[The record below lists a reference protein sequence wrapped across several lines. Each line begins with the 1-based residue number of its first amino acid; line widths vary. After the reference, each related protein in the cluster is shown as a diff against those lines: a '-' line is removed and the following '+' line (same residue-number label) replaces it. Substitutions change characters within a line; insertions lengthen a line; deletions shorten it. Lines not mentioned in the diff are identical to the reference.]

1 MQSMAFDI
9 RWAVLVK
16 NKPYLIFSWRKVMNT
31 LRRYVKNAKDVF
43 RIIAGV
49 IGSYAG
55 VISNIIGT
63 AMGILASVMVI
74 GGIVG
79 LCVYVKVLPMFTEA
93 REEVFDKLV
102 HLSEDDFVMKEDT
115 VVYDSKGKQVGSVN
129 AGSYKYVKINDVSPY
144 IYEGYIA
151 VEDKRFKTHGGVDL
165 VATMRAGVSLLK
177 HNMEITQGGSTITQ
191 QVIKNNL
198 LTQNKSYTRKIA
210 EILLAPT
217 IESKFTKA
225 QIMEFYCNSN
235 FYGNKC
241 YGVGAASKYY
251 FGKKCADLEPHEAA
265 MLIGLSN
272 SPASYNPVL
281 HPKAALK
288 KRNSVLRIMCK
299 EGVITPKEYKSAL
312 KKKLNIKQFSEKGGS
327 KESYVMS
334 YAIHCAA
341 ISLMEKEN
349 FKFQY
354 VFDSKEDYQKYN
366 KQYSK
371 VYSEKIES
379 IRSGGYKLYTSINMK
394 KQKKL
399 QKAVDNGLSFNKEK
413 DGDTGKYALQ
423 GAAVCINNETNY
435 VEAIVGGRGKNDQYN
450 RAYLAAR
457 QSGSAIKPL
466 IDYTPGF
473 ESGMYSP
480 STIVNDHKFVNG
492 PSNAGGGYHGNVR
505 IREAVARSLNTV
517 AWQVLD
523 NITVKYGLSFLDKL
537 HFHNISYIDNDN
549 MALSLGGFTEG
560 VRVVDMAKGF
570 STLANNGSYSDRTC
584 IKKIEHVSDGVVYKN
599 NNEKDQVYS
608 QDAAWMMTD
617 VLKGVFN
624 ESYGTGRKLKL
635 DNGQICAGKTGTT
648 NSSKDVWFC
657 GYTKYYTTVVWAG
670 YDTPRAMPGAS
681 GASIP
686 GVIWK
691 DYMDD
696 IHKKLKPEDFI
707 MPSTISLAKY
717 DGNGNIIEGTAI
729 SGSSKRTYGM
739 DYFSKTI
746 LSEKADEVQVLNDK
760 KYQKEVLKKLKNF
773 EKRYISNIADYYDLE
788 NDYKELTDMISSIVD
803 DDVRT
808 DYAVRARNKYDS
820 LKDETVS
827 WKKVVKAY
835 EKQQKEE
842 NERLAEKKKNDS
854 ERALKNQIYKNK
866 IELARTRIKRMHG
879 YLYQP
884 SNMQLLI
891 DSAKEAL
898 DACKGYS
905 EYYNLKAMFDMYK
918 KELEELPVKGESN
931 KKIRRQQ
938 IQVNRWQRKNLRKR
952 NRGGSDK
959 WKKIKM
965 I

>member
-349 FKFQY
+349 FKLPY
-354 VFDSKEDYQKYN
+354 VSDSTEDYQKYN

-480 STIVNDHKFVNG
+480 STIVNDHKFANG

-746 LSEKADEVQVLNDK
+746 LSEKADEVQVLKDK

-842 NERLAEKKKNDS
+842 NERLVEKKKNDS

-884 SNMQLLI
+884 SNMQILI

-931 KKIRRQQ
+931 KKNQTPTDTSEPVATEEPQ
-938 IQVNRWQRKNLRKR
+938 EEE
-952 NRGGSDK
+952 
-959 WKKIKM
+959 
-965 I
+965 

>member
-1 MQSMAFDI
+1 MAFDI

-327 KESYVMS
+327 KDSYVMS

-349 FKFQY
+349 FKFKY

-399 QKAVDNGLSFNKEK
+399 QKTVDNGLSFNKEK

-480 STIVNDHKFVNG
+480 STIVNDHKFANG
-492 PSNAGGGYHGNVR
+492 PSNAGGGYHGNVM

-746 LSEKADEVQVLNDK
+746 LSEKADEVQVLKDK

-884 SNMQLLI
+884 SNMQILI

-931 KKIRRQQ
+931 KKNQTPTDTSEPVATEEPQ
-938 IQVNRWQRKNLRKR
+938 EEE
-952 NRGGSDK
+952 
-959 WKKIKM
+959 
-965 I
+965 

>member
-1 MQSMAFDI
+1 
-9 RWAVLVK
+9 
-16 NKPYLIFSWRKVMNT
+16 
-31 LRRYVKNAKDVF
+31 
-43 RIIAGV
+43 
-49 IGSYAG
+49 
-55 VISNIIGT
+55 
-63 AMGILASVMVI
+63 
-74 GGIVG
+74 
-79 LCVYVKVLPMFTEA
+79 
-93 REEVFDKLV
+93 
-102 HLSEDDFVMKEDT
+102 
-115 VVYDSKGKQVGSVN
+115 
-129 AGSYKYVKINDVSPY
+129 
-144 IYEGYIA
+144 
-151 VEDKRFKTHGGVDL
+151 
-165 VATMRAGVSLLK
+165 
-177 HNMEITQGGSTITQ
+177 
-191 QVIKNNL
+191 
-198 LTQNKSYTRKIA
+198 
-210 EILLAPT
+210 
-217 IESKFTKA
+217 
-225 QIMEFYCNSN
+225 MEFYCNSN

-349 FKFQY
+349 FKFKY

-480 STIVNDHKFVNG
+480 STIVNDHKFANG

-746 LSEKADEVQVLNDK
+746 LSEKADEVQVLKDK

-884 SNMQLLI
+884 SNMQILI
-891 DSAKEAL
+891 DSANEAL

-931 KKIRRQQ
+931 KKNQTPTDTSEPVATEEPQ
-938 IQVNRWQRKNLRKR
+938 EEE
-952 NRGGSDK
+952 
-959 WKKIKM
+959 
-965 I
+965 

>member
-349 FKFQY
+349 FKFKY

-480 STIVNDHKFVNG
+480 STIVNDHKFANG

-746 LSEKADEVQVLNDK
+746 LSEKADEVQVLKDK

-884 SNMQLLI
+884 SNMQILI

-898 DACKGYS
+898 DACNGYS

-931 KKIRRQQ
+931 KKNQTPTDTSEPVATEEPQ
-938 IQVNRWQRKNLRKR
+938 EEE
-952 NRGGSDK
+952 
-959 WKKIKM
+959 
-965 I
+965 

>member
-480 STIVNDHKFVNG
+480 STIVNDHKFANG

-670 YDTPRAMPGAS
+670 YDAPRAMPGAS

-746 LSEKADEVQVLNDK
+746 LSEKADEVQVLKDK

-842 NERLAEKKKNDS
+842 NERLVEKKKNDS

-884 SNMQLLI
+884 SNMQILI

-931 KKIRRQQ
+931 KKNQTPTDTSEPVATEEPQ
-938 IQVNRWQRKNLRKR
+938 EEE
-952 NRGGSDK
+952 
-959 WKKIKM
+959 
-965 I
+965 

>member
-349 FKFQY
+349 FKFKY

-480 STIVNDHKFVNG
+480 STIVNDHKFANG

-717 DGNGNIIEGTAI
+717 DGNGNIIEGTTI

-746 LSEKADEVQVLNDK
+746 LSEKADEVQVLKDK

-884 SNMQLLI
+884 SNMQILI

-931 KKIRRQQ
+931 KKNQTPTDTSEPVATEEPQ
-938 IQVNRWQRKNLRKR
+938 EEE
-952 NRGGSDK
+952 
-959 WKKIKM
+959 
-965 I
+965 

>member
-1 MQSMAFDI
+1 
-9 RWAVLVK
+9 
-16 NKPYLIFSWRKVMNT
+16 MNT
-31 LRRYVKNAKDVF
+31 LRKYEKNAKDVF
-43 RIIAGV
+43 RIIVGA
-49 IGSYAG
+49 IGSYVG
-55 VISNIIGT
+55 VVSNILG
-63 AMGILASVMVI
+63 AVMGILASVMVI

-102 HLSEDDFVMKEDT
+102 HLSKDDFIMKEDT
-115 VVYDSKGKQVGSVN
+115 VVYDANGKKVGSVN
-129 AGSYKYVKINDVSPY
+129 AGSYKYVSINDISPY
-144 IYEGYIA
+144 IYDGYIA
-151 VEDKRFKTHGGVDL
+151 VEDKRFRTHGGVDL

-235 FYGNKC
+235 YYGNKC
-241 YGVGAASKYY
+241 YGVGAASRYY
-251 FGKKCADLEPHEAA
+251 FGKKCADLEPQEAA

-272 SPASYNPVL
+272 SPAAYNPVL
-281 HPKAALK
+281 HPQAALK
-288 KRNSVLRIMCK
+288 KRNRVLKTMCND
-299 EGVITPKEYKSAL
+299 GVITPKEYKAAV
-312 KKKLNIKQFSEKGGS
+312 KKKLNIKQLSEEGS
-327 KESYVMS
+327 SNETYVIS
-334 YAIHCAA
+334 YAIHCSA
-341 ISLMEKEN
+341 ISLMEKED
-349 FKFQY
+349 FKFKY

-366 KQYSK
+366 KTYSK
-371 VYSEKIES
+371 AYSEKIES
-379 IRSGGYKLYTSINMK
+379 IRSGGYKIYTSINMK

-399 QKAVDNGLSFNKEK
+399 QKSVDEGLAFNKEK
-413 DGDTGKYALQ
+413 DNDSGKYALQ
-423 GAAVCINNETNY
+423 GAAVCVNNETGY
-435 VEAIVGGRGKNDQYN
+435 VEAVVGGRGKNDQYN

-480 STIVNDHKFVNG
+480 STIVNDNKFANG
-492 PSNAGGGYHGNVR
+492 PSNAGGAYYGSVH

-523 NITVKYGLSFLDKL
+523 NISVKYGLSFLDKL

-570 STLANNGSYSDRTC
+570 STLANNGSFSDRTC
-584 IKKIEHVSDGVVYKN
+584 VKKIEHVSDGVVYKN
-599 NNEKDQVYS
+599 NNEKTQVYS
-608 QDAAWMMTD
+608 EDAAWMMTD

-635 DNGQICAGKTGTT
+635 ENGQICAGKTGTT

-691 DYMDD
+691 DYMDK
-696 IHKKLKPEDFI
+696 IHEKLKPQDFT

-717 DGNGNIIEGTAI
+717 DSAGNIIEGTAVA
-729 SGSSKRTYGM
+729 GSKTRPAGM
-739 DYFSKTI
+739 DYFSKSI
-746 LSEKADEVQVLNDK
+746 LSEKAEEVQVLKDK
-760 KYQKEVLKKLKNF
+760 QYQKEVLAALKKF
-773 EKRYISNIADYYDLE
+773 EKMYIKNIADYYDLE
-788 NDYKELTDMISSIVD
+788 NDYKKLTDMISSIVD

-808 DYAVRARNKYDS
+808 DYAIRARNKYDS
-820 LKDETVS
+820 LKDETVD

-854 ERALKNQIYKNK
+854 QRALNNQIYKNR
-866 IELARTRIKRMHG
+866 INLARTRIKRMHG
-879 YLYQP
+879 YVYQP

-891 DSAKEAL
+891 DSAKQAL
-898 DACKGYS
+898 DACKGYA
-905 EYYNLKAMFDMYK
+905 EYTSLKAMYDEYK
-918 KELEELPVKGESN
+918 AELENLPTKAEYDKKKNTTTPTEAPVETAEPVQDGEE
-931 KKIRRQQ
+931 
-938 IQVNRWQRKNLRKR
+938 
-952 NRGGSDK
+952 
-959 WKKIKM
+959 
-965 I
+965 

>member
-1 MQSMAFDI
+1 
-9 RWAVLVK
+9 
-16 NKPYLIFSWRKVMNT
+16 MNT
-31 LRRYVKNAKDVF
+31 LRKYVKNAKDVF
-43 RIIAGV
+43 RIIVGA
-49 IGSYAG
+49 IGSYVG
-55 VISNIIGT
+55 VVSNILG
-63 AMGILASVMVI
+63 AVMGILASVMVI

-102 HLSEDDFVMKEDT
+102 HLSKDDFIMKEDT
-115 VVYDSKGKQVGSVN
+115 VVYDANGKKVGSVN
-129 AGSYKYVKINDVSPY
+129 AGSYKYVSINDISPY
-144 IYEGYIA
+144 IYDGYIA

-241 YGVGAASKYY
+241 YGVGAASRYY
-251 FGKKCADLEPHEAA
+251 FGKKCADLEPQEAA

-272 SPASYNPVL
+272 SPTAYNPVL
-281 HPKAALK
+281 HPQAALK
-288 KRNSVLRIMCK
+288 KRNRVLKTMCN
-299 EGVITPKEYKSAL
+299 EGAITPKEYKAAV
-312 KKKLNIKQFSEKGGS
+312 KKELNIKQLSEEGS
-327 KESYVMS
+327 SNETYVIS

-341 ISLMEKEN
+341 ISLMEKED
-349 FKFQY
+349 FKFKY

-366 KQYSK
+366 KTYSK
-371 VYSEKIES
+371 AYSEKIES
-379 IRSGGYKLYTSINMK
+379 IRSGGYKIYTSINMK

-399 QKAVDNGLSFNKEK
+399 QKSVDEGLAFNKEK
-413 DGDTGKYALQ
+413 DNDSGKYALQ
-423 GAAVCINNETNY
+423 GAAVCVNNETGY
-435 VEAIVGGRGKNDQYN
+435 VEAVVGGRGKNDQYN

-480 STIVNDHKFVNG
+480 STIVNDNKFTNG
-492 PSNAGGGYHGNVR
+492 PSNAGGAYYGSVH

-523 NITVKYGLSFLDKL
+523 NISVKYGLSFLDKL

-570 STLANNGSYSDRTC
+570 STLANNGSFSDRTC
-584 IKKIEHVSDGVVYKN
+584 VKKIEHVSDGVVYKN
-599 NNEKDQVYS
+599 NNEKTQVYS
-608 QDAAWMMTD
+608 EDAAWMMTD

-635 DNGQICAGKTGTT
+635 ENGQICAGKTGTT

-691 DYMDD
+691 DYMDK
-696 IHKKLKPEDFI
+696 IHEKLKPQDFT

-717 DGNGNIIEGTAI
+717 DSAGNIIEGTAVA
-729 SGSSKRTYGM
+729 GSKTRPAGM
-739 DYFSKTI
+739 DYFSKSI
-746 LSEKADEVQVLNDK
+746 LSEKAEEVQVLKDK
-760 KYQKEVLKKLKNF
+760 KYQKEVLATLKKF
-773 EKRYISNIADYYDLE
+773 EKMYIKNIADYYDLE
-788 NDYKELTDMISSIVD
+788 NDYKKLTDMISSIVD

-808 DYAVRARNKYDS
+808 DYAIRARNKYDS
-820 LKDETVS
+820 LKDETVD

-854 ERALKNQIYKNK
+854 QRALNNQIYKNR
-866 IELARTRIKRMHG
+866 INLARTRIKRMHG
-879 YLYQP
+879 YIYQP

-891 DSAKEAL
+891 DSAKQAL
-898 DACKGYS
+898 DACKGYA
-905 EYYNLKAMFDMYK
+905 EYTSLKAMYDEYK
-918 KELEELPVKGESN
+918 AELENLPTKAEYDKKKNTTTPTEAPVETAEPIQDGEE
-931 KKIRRQQ
+931 
-938 IQVNRWQRKNLRKR
+938 
-952 NRGGSDK
+952 
-959 WKKIKM
+959 
-965 I
+965 

>member
-1 MQSMAFDI
+1 MAFDI

-480 STIVNDHKFVNG
+480 STIVNDHKFANG

-746 LSEKADEVQVLNDK
+746 LSEKADEVQVLKDK

-773 EKRYISNIADYYDLE
+773 EKIYISNIADYYDLE
-788 NDYKELTDMISSIVD
+788 NDYKELTGHDI
-803 DDVRT
+803 
-808 DYAVRARNKYDS
+808 KY
-820 LKDETVS
+820 
-827 WKKVVKAY
+827 
-835 EKQQKEE
+835 
-842 NERLAEKKKNDS
+842 
-854 ERALKNQIYKNK
+854 
-866 IELARTRIKRMHG
+866 HG
-879 YLYQP
+879 
-884 SNMQLLI
+884 
-891 DSAKEAL
+891 
-898 DACKGYS
+898 
-905 EYYNLKAMFDMYK
+905 
-918 KELEELPVKGESN
+918 
-931 KKIRRQQ
+931 
-938 IQVNRWQRKNLRKR
+938 
-952 NRGGSDK
+952 
-959 WKKIKM
+959 
-965 I
+965 

>member
-1 MQSMAFDI
+1 
-9 RWAVLVK
+9 
-16 NKPYLIFSWRKVMNT
+16 MNT
-31 LRRYVKNAKDVF
+31 LRKYVKNAKDVF
-43 RIIAGV
+43 RIIVGA
-49 IGSYAG
+49 IGSYVG
-55 VISNIIGT
+55 VVSNILG
-63 AMGILASVMVI
+63 AVMGILASVMVI

-102 HLSEDDFVMKEDT
+102 HLSKDDFIMKEDT
-115 VVYDSKGKQVGSVN
+115 VVYDANGKKVGSVN
-129 AGSYKYVKINDVSPY
+129 AGSYKYVSINDISPY
-144 IYEGYIA
+144 IYDGYIA
-151 VEDKRFKTHGGVDL
+151 VEDKRFRTHGGVDL

-235 FYGNKC
+235 YYGNKC
-241 YGVGAASKYY
+241 YGVGAASRYY
-251 FGKKCADLEPHEAA
+251 FGKKCADLEPQEAA

-272 SPASYNPVL
+272 SPAAYNPVL
-281 HPKAALK
+281 HPQAALK
-288 KRNSVLRIMCK
+288 KRNRVLKTMCND
-299 EGVITPKEYKSAL
+299 GVITPKEYKAAV
-312 KKKLNIKQFSEKGGS
+312 KKKLNIKQLSEEGS
-327 KESYVMS
+327 SNETYVIS
-334 YAIHCAA
+334 YAIHCSA
-341 ISLMEKEN
+341 ISLMEKED
-349 FKFQY
+349 FKFKY

-366 KQYSK
+366 KTYSK
-371 VYSEKIES
+371 AYSEKIES
-379 IRSGGYKLYTSINMK
+379 IRSGGYKIYTSINMK

-399 QKAVDNGLSFNKEK
+399 QKSVDEGLAFNKEK
-413 DGDTGKYALQ
+413 DNDSGKYALQ
-423 GAAVCINNETNY
+423 GAAVCVNNETGY
-435 VEAIVGGRGKNDQYN
+435 VEAVVGGRGKNDQYN

-480 STIVNDHKFVNG
+480 STIVNDNKFANG
-492 PSNAGGGYHGNVR
+492 PSNAGGAYYGSVH

-523 NITVKYGLSFLDKL
+523 NISVKYGLSFLDKL

-570 STLANNGSYSDRTC
+570 STLANNGSFSDRTC
-584 IKKIEHVSDGVVYKN
+584 VKKIEHVSDGVVYKN
-599 NNEKDQVYS
+599 NNEKTQVYS
-608 QDAAWMMTD
+608 EDAAWMMTD

-635 DNGQICAGKTGTT
+635 ENGQICAGKTGTT

-691 DYMDD
+691 DYMDK
-696 IHKKLKPEDFI
+696 IHEKLKPQDFT

-717 DGNGNIIEGTAI
+717 DSAGNIIEGTAVA
-729 SGSSKRTYGM
+729 GSKTRPAGM
-739 DYFSKTI
+739 DYFSKSI
-746 LSEKADEVQVLNDK
+746 LSEKAEEVQVLKDK
-760 KYQKEVLKKLKNF
+760 QYQKEVLAALKKF
-773 EKRYISNIADYYDLE
+773 EKMYIKNIADYYDLE
-788 NDYKELTDMISSIVD
+788 NDYKKLTDMISSIVD

-808 DYAVRARNKYDS
+808 DYAIRARNKYDS
-820 LKDETVS
+820 LKDETVD

-854 ERALKNQIYKNK
+854 QRALNNQIYKNR
-866 IELARTRIKRMHG
+866 INLARTRIKRMHG
-879 YLYQP
+879 YVYQP

-891 DSAKEAL
+891 DSAKQAL
-898 DACKGYS
+898 DACKGYA
-905 EYYNLKAMFDMYK
+905 EYTSLKAMYDEYK
-918 KELEELPVKGESN
+918 AELENLPTKAEYDKKKNNTTPTEAPVETAEPVQDGEE
-931 KKIRRQQ
+931 
-938 IQVNRWQRKNLRKR
+938 
-952 NRGGSDK
+952 
-959 WKKIKM
+959 
-965 I
+965 

>member
-1 MQSMAFDI
+1 
-9 RWAVLVK
+9 
-16 NKPYLIFSWRKVMNT
+16 MNT
-31 LRRYVKNAKDVF
+31 LRKYVKNAKDVF
-43 RIIAGV
+43 RIIVGA
-49 IGSYAG
+49 IGSYVG
-55 VISNIIGT
+55 VVSNILG
-63 AMGILASVMVI
+63 AVMGILASVMVI

-102 HLSEDDFVMKEDT
+102 HLSKDDFIMKEDT
-115 VVYDSKGKQVGSVN
+115 VVYDANGKKVGSVN
-129 AGSYKYVKINDVSPY
+129 AGSYKYVSINDISPY
-144 IYEGYIA
+144 IYDGYIA
-151 VEDKRFKTHGGVDL
+151 VEDKRFRTHGGVDL

-235 FYGNKC
+235 YYGNKC
-241 YGVGAASKYY
+241 YGVGAASRYY
-251 FGKKCADLEPHEAA
+251 FGKKCADLEPQEAA

-272 SPASYNPVL
+272 SPAAYNPVL
-281 HPKAALK
+281 HPQAALK
-288 KRNSVLRIMCK
+288 KRNRVLKTMCND
-299 EGVITPKEYKSAL
+299 GVITPKEYKAAV
-312 KKKLNIKQFSEKGGS
+312 KKKLNIKQLSEEGS
-327 KESYVMS
+327 SNETYVIS
-334 YAIHCAA
+334 YAIHCSA
-341 ISLMEKEN
+341 ISLMEKED
-349 FKFQY
+349 FKFKY

-366 KQYSK
+366 KTYSK
-371 VYSEKIES
+371 AYSEKIES
-379 IRSGGYKLYTSINMK
+379 IRSGGYKIYTSINMK

-399 QKAVDNGLSFNKEK
+399 QKSVDEGLAFNKEK
-413 DGDTGKYALQ
+413 DNDSGKYALQ
-423 GAAVCINNETNY
+423 GAAVCVNNETGY
-435 VEAIVGGRGKNDQYN
+435 VEAVVGGRGKNDQYN

-480 STIVNDHKFVNG
+480 STIVNDNKFANG
-492 PSNAGGGYHGNVR
+492 PSNAGGAYYGSVH

-523 NITVKYGLSFLDKL
+523 NISVKYGLSFLDKL

-570 STLANNGSYSDRTC
+570 STLANNGSFSDRTC
-584 IKKIEHVSDGVVYKN
+584 VKKIEHVSDGVVYKN
-599 NNEKDQVYS
+599 NNEKTQVYS
-608 QDAAWMMTD
+608 EDAAWMMTD

-635 DNGQICAGKTGTT
+635 ENGQICAGKTGTT

-657 GYTKYYTTVVWAG
+657 GYTKYYTTVVWTG

-691 DYMDD
+691 DYMDK
-696 IHKKLKPEDFI
+696 IHEKLKPQDFT

-717 DGNGNIIEGTAI
+717 DSAGNIIEGTAVA
-729 SGSSKRTYGM
+729 GSKTRPAGM
-739 DYFSKTI
+739 DYFSKSI
-746 LSEKADEVQVLNDK
+746 LSEKAEEVQVLKDK
-760 KYQKEVLKKLKNF
+760 QYQKEVLAALKKF
-773 EKRYISNIADYYDLE
+773 EKMYIKNIADYYDLE
-788 NDYKELTDMISSIVD
+788 NDYKKLTDMISSIVD

-808 DYAVRARNKYDS
+808 DYAIRARNKYDS
-820 LKDETVS
+820 LKDETVD

-854 ERALKNQIYKNK
+854 QRALNNQIYKNR
-866 IELARTRIKRMHG
+866 INLARTRIKRMHG
-879 YLYQP
+879 YVYQP

-891 DSAKEAL
+891 DSAKQAL
-898 DACKGYS
+898 DACKGYA
-905 EYYNLKAMFDMYK
+905 EYTSLKAMYDEYK
-918 KELEELPVKGESN
+918 AELENLPTKAEYDKKKNTTTPTEAPVETAEPVQDGEE
-931 KKIRRQQ
+931 
-938 IQVNRWQRKNLRKR
+938 
-952 NRGGSDK
+952 
-959 WKKIKM
+959 
-965 I
+965 

>member
-480 STIVNDHKFVNG
+480 STIVNDHKFANG

-624 ESYGTGRKLKL
+624 ESYGTGRKLIL

-746 LSEKADEVQVLNDK
+746 LSEKADEVQVLKDK

-773 EKRYISNIADYYDLE
+773 EKIYISNIADYYDLE
-788 NDYKELTDMISSIVD
+788 NDYKELTDMISSIMD

-842 NERLAEKKKNDS
+842 NERLVEKKKNDS

-884 SNMQLLI
+884 SNMQILI

-931 KKIRRQQ
+931 KKNQTPTDTSEPVATEEPQ
-938 IQVNRWQRKNLRKR
+938 EEE
-952 NRGGSDK
+952 
-959 WKKIKM
+959 
-965 I
+965 

>member
-115 VVYDSKGKQVGSVN
+115 VVYDSKGKKVGSVN

-327 KESYVMS
+327 KDSYVMS

-349 FKFQY
+349 FKFKY

-413 DGDTGKYALQ
+413 DVDTGKYALQ

-480 STIVNDHKFVNG
+480 STIVNDHKFANG

-608 QDAAWMMTD
+608 QDATWMMTD

-624 ESYGTGRKLKL
+624 ESYGTGRKLNL

-746 LSEKADEVQVLNDK
+746 LSEKADEVQVLKDK

-773 EKRYISNIADYYDLE
+773 EKIYISNIADYYDLE
-788 NDYKELTDMISSIVD
+788 NDYKELTDMISSIMD

-842 NERLAEKKKNDS
+842 NERLVEKKKNDS

-884 SNMQLLI
+884 SNMQILI

-931 KKIRRQQ
+931 KKNQTPTDTSEPVATEEPQ
-938 IQVNRWQRKNLRKR
+938 EEE
-952 NRGGSDK
+952 
-959 WKKIKM
+959 
-965 I
+965 

>member
-480 STIVNDHKFVNG
+480 STIVNDHKFANG

-746 LSEKADEVQVLNDK
+746 LSEKADEVQVLKDK

-773 EKRYISNIADYYDLE
+773 EKIYISNIADYYDLE
-788 NDYKELTDMISSIVD
+788 NDYKELTDMISSIMD

-842 NERLAEKKKNDS
+842 NERLVEKKKNDS

-884 SNMQLLI
+884 SNMQILI

-918 KELEELPVKGESN
+918 KELEELPVKRESN
-931 KKIRRQQ
+931 KKNQTPTDTSEPVATEEPQ
-938 IQVNRWQRKNLRKR
+938 EEE
-952 NRGGSDK
+952 
-959 WKKIKM
+959 
-965 I
+965 

>member
-1 MQSMAFDI
+1 MAFDI

-349 FKFQY
+349 FKFKY

-480 STIVNDHKFVNG
+480 STIVNDHKFANG

-570 STLANNGSYSDRTC
+570 STLSNNGSYSDRTC

-746 LSEKADEVQVLNDK
+746 LSEKADEVQVLKDK

-931 KKIRRQQ
+931 KKNQTPTDTSEPVATEEPQ
-938 IQVNRWQRKNLRKR
+938 EEE
-952 NRGGSDK
+952 
-959 WKKIKM
+959 
-965 I
+965 

>member
-1 MQSMAFDI
+1 
-9 RWAVLVK
+9 
-16 NKPYLIFSWRKVMNT
+16 MNT

-165 VATMRAGVSLLK
+165 VATMRAGVLLLK

-624 ESYGTGRKLKL
+624 ELYGTGRKLKL

-746 LSEKADEVQVLNDK
+746 LSEKADEVQVLKDK

-931 KKIRRQQ
+931 KKNQTPTDTSEPVATEEPQ
-938 IQVNRWQRKNLRKR
+938 EEE
-952 NRGGSDK
+952 
-959 WKKIKM
+959 
-965 I
+965 

>member
-608 QDAAWMMTD
+608 QDAAWMMTV

-746 LSEKADEVQVLNDK
+746 LSEKADEVQVLKDK

-931 KKIRRQQ
+931 KKNQTPTDTSEPVATEEPQ
-938 IQVNRWQRKNLRKR
+938 EEE
-952 NRGGSDK
+952 
-959 WKKIKM
+959 
-965 I
+965 

>member
-1 MQSMAFDI
+1 
-9 RWAVLVK
+9 
-16 NKPYLIFSWRKVMNT
+16 MNT

-43 RIIAGV
+43 RIIVGA
-49 IGSYAG
+49 IGSYVG
-55 VISNIIGT
+55 VVSNILG
-63 AMGILASVMVI
+63 AVMGILASVMVI

-102 HLSEDDFVMKEDT
+102 HLSKDDFIMKEDT
-115 VVYDSKGKQVGSVN
+115 VVYDANGKKVGSVN
-129 AGSYKYVKINDVSPY
+129 AGSYKYVSINDISPY
-144 IYEGYIA
+144 IYDGYIA
-151 VEDKRFKTHGGVDL
+151 VEDKRFRTHGGVDL

-235 FYGNKC
+235 YYGNKC
-241 YGVGAASKYY
+241 YGVGAASRYY
-251 FGKKCADLEPHEAA
+251 FGKKCADLEPQEAA

-272 SPASYNPVL
+272 SPAAYNPVL
-281 HPKAALK
+281 HPQAALK
-288 KRNSVLRIMCK
+288 KRNRVLKTMCND
-299 EGVITPKEYKSAL
+299 GVITPKEYKAAV
-312 KKKLNIKQFSEKGGS
+312 KKKLNIKQLSEEGS
-327 KESYVMS
+327 SNETYVIS
-334 YAIHCAA
+334 YAIHCSA
-341 ISLMEKEN
+341 ISLMEKED
-349 FKFQY
+349 FKFKY

-366 KQYSK
+366 KTYSK
-371 VYSEKIES
+371 AYSEKIES
-379 IRSGGYKLYTSINMK
+379 IRSGGYKIYTSINMK

-399 QKAVDNGLSFNKEK
+399 QKSVDEGLAFNKEK
-413 DGDTGKYALQ
+413 DNDSGKYALQ
-423 GAAVCINNETNY
+423 GAAVCVNNETGY
-435 VEAIVGGRGKNDQYN
+435 VEAVVGGRGKNDQYN

-480 STIVNDHKFVNG
+480 STIVNDNKFANG
-492 PSNAGGGYHGNVR
+492 PSNAGAAYYGSVH

-523 NITVKYGLSFLDKL
+523 NISVKYGLSFLDKL

-570 STLANNGSYSDRTC
+570 STLANNGSFSDRTC
-584 IKKIEHVSDGVVYKN
+584 VKKIEHVSDGVVYKN
-599 NNEKDQVYS
+599 NNEKTQVYS
-608 QDAAWMMTD
+608 EDAAWMMTD

-635 DNGQICAGKTGTT
+635 ENGQICAGKTGTT

-691 DYMDD
+691 DYMDK
-696 IHKKLKPEDFI
+696 IHEKLKPQDFT

-717 DGNGNIIEGTAI
+717 DSAGNIIEGTAVA
-729 SGSSKRTYGM
+729 GSKTRPAGM
-739 DYFSKTI
+739 DYFSKSI
-746 LSEKADEVQVLNDK
+746 LSEKAEEVQVLKDK
-760 KYQKEVLKKLKNF
+760 QYQKEVLAALKKF
-773 EKRYISNIADYYDLE
+773 EKMYIKNIADYYDLE
-788 NDYKELTDMISSIVD
+788 NDYKKLTDMISSIVD

-808 DYAVRARNKYDS
+808 DYAIRARNKYDS
-820 LKDETVS
+820 LKDETVD

-854 ERALKNQIYKNK
+854 QRALNNQIYKNR
-866 IELARTRIKRMHG
+866 INLARTRIKRMHG
-879 YLYQP
+879 YVYQP
-884 SNMQLLI
+884 LNMQLLI
-891 DSAKEAL
+891 DSAKQAL
-898 DACKGYS
+898 DACKGYA
-905 EYYNLKAMFDMYK
+905 EYTSLKAMYDEYK
-918 KELEELPVKGESN
+918 AELENLPTKAEYDKKKNTTTPTEAPVETAEPVQDGEE
-931 KKIRRQQ
+931 
-938 IQVNRWQRKNLRKR
+938 
-952 NRGGSDK
+952 
-959 WKKIKM
+959 
-965 I
+965 

>member
-1 MQSMAFDI
+1 
-9 RWAVLVK
+9 
-16 NKPYLIFSWRKVMNT
+16 MNT

-288 KRNSVLRIMCK
+288 KRNSVLRIICK

-746 LSEKADEVQVLNDK
+746 LSEKADEVQVLKDK

-931 KKIRRQQ
+931 KKNQTPTDTSEPVATEEPQ
-938 IQVNRWQRKNLRKR
+938 EEE
-952 NRGGSDK
+952 
-959 WKKIKM
+959 
-965 I
+965 

>member
-1 MQSMAFDI
+1 
-9 RWAVLVK
+9 
-16 NKPYLIFSWRKVMNT
+16 MNT

-746 LSEKADEVQVLNDK
+746 LSEKADEVQVLKDK

-842 NERLAEKKKNDS
+842 NERLVEKKKNDS

-884 SNMQLLI
+884 SNMQILI

-931 KKIRRQQ
+931 KKNQTPTDTSEPVATEEPQ
-938 IQVNRWQRKNLRKR
+938 EEE
-952 NRGGSDK
+952 
-959 WKKIKM
+959 
-965 I
+965 

>member
-1 MQSMAFDI
+1 
-9 RWAVLVK
+9 
-16 NKPYLIFSWRKVMNT
+16 MNT
-31 LRRYVKNAKDVF
+31 LRKYVKNAKDVF
-43 RIIAGV
+43 RIIVGA
-49 IGSYAG
+49 IGSYVG
-55 VISNIIGT
+55 VVSNILG
-63 AMGILASVMVI
+63 AVMGILASVMVI

-102 HLSEDDFVMKEDT
+102 HLSKDDFIMKEDT
-115 VVYDSKGKQVGSVN
+115 VVYDANGKKVGSVN
-129 AGSYKYVKINDVSPY
+129 AGSYKYVSINDISPY
-144 IYEGYIA
+144 IYDGYIA
-151 VEDKRFKTHGGVDL
+151 VEDKRFRTHGGVDL

-235 FYGNKC
+235 YYGNKC
-241 YGVGAASKYY
+241 YGVGAASRYY
-251 FGKKCADLEPHEAA
+251 FGKKCADLEPQEAA

-272 SPASYNPVL
+272 SPAAYNPVL
-281 HPKAALK
+281 HPQAALK
-288 KRNSVLRIMCK
+288 KRNRVLKTMCND
-299 EGVITPKEYKSAL
+299 GVITPKEYKAAV
-312 KKKLNIKQFSEKGGS
+312 KKKLNIKQLSEEGS
-327 KESYVMS
+327 SNETYVIS
-334 YAIHCAA
+334 YAIHCSA
-341 ISLMEKEN
+341 ISLMEKED
-349 FKFQY
+349 FKFKY

-366 KQYSK
+366 KTYSK
-371 VYSEKIES
+371 AYSEKIES
-379 IRSGGYKLYTSINMK
+379 IRSGGYKIYTSINMK

-399 QKAVDNGLSFNKEK
+399 QKSVDEGLAFNKEK
-413 DGDTGKYALQ
+413 DNDSGKYALQ
-423 GAAVCINNETNY
+423 GAAVCVNNETGY
-435 VEAIVGGRGKNDQYN
+435 VEAVVGGRGKNDQYN

-480 STIVNDHKFVNG
+480 STIVNDNKFANG
-492 PSNAGGGYHGNVR
+492 PSNAGGAYYGSVH

-523 NITVKYGLSFLDKL
+523 NISVKYGLSFLDKL

-570 STLANNGSYSDRTC
+570 STLANNGSFSDRTC
-584 IKKIEHVSDGVVYKN
+584 VKKIEHVSDGVVYKN
-599 NNEKDQVYS
+599 NNEKTQVYS
-608 QDAAWMMTD
+608 EDAAWMMTD

-635 DNGQICAGKTGTT
+635 ENGQICAGKTGTT

-691 DYMDD
+691 DYMDK
-696 IHKKLKPEDFI
+696 IHEKLKPQDFT

-717 DGNGNIIEGTAI
+717 DSAGNIIEGTAVA
-729 SGSSKRTYGM
+729 GSKTRPAGM
-739 DYFSKTI
+739 DYFSKSI
-746 LSEKADEVQVLNDK
+746 LSEKAEEVQVLKDK
-760 KYQKEVLKKLKNF
+760 QYQKEVLAALKKF
-773 EKRYISNIADYYDLE
+773 EKMYIKNIADYYDLE
-788 NDYKELTDMISSIVD
+788 NDYKKLTDMISSIVD

-808 DYAVRARNKYDS
+808 DYAIRARNKYDS
-820 LKDETVS
+820 LKDETVD
-827 WKKVVKAY
+827 WKKVIKAY

-854 ERALKNQIYKNK
+854 QRALNNQIYKNR
-866 IELARTRIKRMHG
+866 INLARTRIKRMHG
-879 YLYQP
+879 YVYQP

-891 DSAKEAL
+891 DSAKQAL
-898 DACKGYS
+898 DACKGYA
-905 EYYNLKAMFDMYK
+905 EYTSLKAMYDEYK
-918 KELEELPVKGESN
+918 AELENLPTKAEYDKKKNTTTPTEAPVETAEPVQDGEE
-931 KKIRRQQ
+931 
-938 IQVNRWQRKNLRKR
+938 
-952 NRGGSDK
+952 
-959 WKKIKM
+959 
-965 I
+965 

>member
-349 FKFQY
+349 FKFKY

-399 QKAVDNGLSFNKEK
+399 QKAVDNGLLFNKEK

-480 STIVNDHKFVNG
+480 STIVNDHKFTNG

-746 LSEKADEVQVLNDK
+746 LSEKADEVQVLKDK

-773 EKRYISNIADYYDLE
+773 EKMYISNIADYYDLE
-788 NDYKELTDMISSIVD
+788 NDYKELTDMISSIID

-842 NERLAEKKKNDS
+842 NERLVEKKKNDS

-884 SNMQLLI
+884 SNMQILI

-931 KKIRRQQ
+931 KKNQTPTDTSEPVATEEPQ
-938 IQVNRWQRKNLRKR
+938 EEE
-952 NRGGSDK
+952 
-959 WKKIKM
+959 
-965 I
+965 

>member
-1 MQSMAFDI
+1 
-9 RWAVLVK
+9 
-16 NKPYLIFSWRKVMNT
+16 MNT

-349 FKFQY
+349 FKFKY

-480 STIVNDHKFVNG
+480 STIVNDHKFANG

-746 LSEKADEVQVLNDK
+746 LSEKADEVQVLKDK

-835 EKQQKEE
+835 EIQQKEE

-884 SNMQLLI
+884 SNMQILI

-931 KKIRRQQ
+931 KKNQTPTDTSEPVATEEPQ
-938 IQVNRWQRKNLRKR
+938 EEE
-952 NRGGSDK
+952 
-959 WKKIKM
+959 
-965 I
+965 

>member
-1 MQSMAFDI
+1 
-9 RWAVLVK
+9 
-16 NKPYLIFSWRKVMNT
+16 MNT

-43 RIIAGV
+43 RIIVGA
-49 IGSYAG
+49 IGSYVG
-55 VISNIIGT
+55 VVSNILG
-63 AMGILASVMVI
+63 AVMGILASVMVI

-102 HLSEDDFVMKEDT
+102 HLSKDDFIMKEDT
-115 VVYDSKGKQVGSVN
+115 VVYDANGKKVGSVN
-129 AGSYKYVKINDVSPY
+129 AGSYKYVSINDISPY
-144 IYEGYIA
+144 IYDGYIA
-151 VEDKRFKTHGGVDL
+151 VEDKRFRTHGGVDL
-165 VATMRAGVSLLK
+165 VATMRAGVSMLK

-235 FYGNKC
+235 YYGNKC
-241 YGVGAASKYY
+241 YGVGAASRYY
-251 FGKKCADLEPHEAA
+251 FGKKCADLEPQEAA

-281 HPKAALK
+281 HPQAALK
-288 KRNSVLRIMCK
+288 KRNRVLKTMCND
-299 EGVITPKEYKSAL
+299 GVITPKEYKAAV
-312 KKKLNIKQFSEKGGS
+312 KKKLNIKQLTEEGS
-327 KESYVMS
+327 SNETYVIS
-334 YAIHCAA
+334 YAIHCSA
-341 ISLMEKEN
+341 ISLMEKED
-349 FKFQY
+349 FKFKY

-366 KQYSK
+366 KTYSK
-371 VYSEKIES
+371 AYNEKIES
-379 IRSGGYKLYTSINMK
+379 IRSGGYKIYTSINMK

-399 QKAVDNGLSFNKEK
+399 QKSVDEGLAFNKEK
-413 DGDTGKYALQ
+413 DNDSGKYALQ
-423 GAAVCINNETNY
+423 GAAVCVNNETGY
-435 VEAIVGGRGKNDQYN
+435 VEAVVGGRGKNDQYN

-480 STIVNDHKFVNG
+480 STIVNDNKFTNG
-492 PSNAGGGYHGNVR
+492 PSNAGGAYYGSVH

-523 NITVKYGLSFLDKL
+523 NISVKYGLSFLDKL

-570 STLANNGSYSDRTC
+570 STLANNGSFSDRTC
-584 IKKIEHVSDGVVYKN
+584 VKKIEHVSDGVVYKN
-599 NNEKDQVYS
+599 NNEKTQVYS
-608 QDAAWMMTD
+608 EDAAWMMTD

-635 DNGQICAGKTGTT
+635 ENGQICAGKTGTT

-691 DYMDD
+691 DYMDK
-696 IHKKLKPEDFI
+696 IHEKLKPQDFT

-717 DGNGNIIEGTAI
+717 DSAGNIIEGTAVA
-729 SGSSKRTYGM
+729 GSKTRPAGM
-739 DYFSKTI
+739 DYFSKSI
-746 LSEKADEVQVLNDK
+746 LSEKAEEVQVLKDK
-760 KYQKEVLKKLKNF
+760 QYQKEVLAALKKF
-773 EKRYISNIADYYDLE
+773 EKMYIKNIADYYDLE
-788 NDYKELTDMISSIVD
+788 NDYKKLTDMISSIVD

-808 DYAVRARNKYDS
+808 DYAIRARNKYDS
-820 LKDETVS
+820 LKDETVD

-854 ERALKNQIYKNK
+854 QRALNNQIYKNR
-866 IELARTRIKRMHG
+866 INLARTRIKRMHG
-879 YLYQP
+879 YVYQP

-891 DSAKEAL
+891 DSAKQAL
-898 DACKGYS
+898 DACKGYA
-905 EYYNLKAMFDMYK
+905 EYTSLKAMYDEYK
-918 KELEELPVKGESN
+918 AELENLPTKAEYDKKKNTTTPTEAPVETAEPVQDGEE
-931 KKIRRQQ
+931 
-938 IQVNRWQRKNLRKR
+938 
-952 NRGGSDK
+952 
-959 WKKIKM
+959 
-965 I
+965 

>member
-788 NDYKELTDMISSIVD
+788 NDYKELTDMISSIAD

-931 KKIRRQQ
+931 KKNQTPTDTSEPVATEEPQ
-938 IQVNRWQRKNLRKR
+938 EEE
-952 NRGGSDK
+952 
-959 WKKIKM
+959 
-965 I
+965 

>member
-1 MQSMAFDI
+1 
-9 RWAVLVK
+9 
-16 NKPYLIFSWRKVMNT
+16 
-31 LRRYVKNAKDVF
+31 
-43 RIIAGV
+43 
-49 IGSYAG
+49 
-55 VISNIIGT
+55 
-63 AMGILASVMVI
+63 
-74 GGIVG
+74 
-79 LCVYVKVLPMFTEA
+79 
-93 REEVFDKLV
+93 
-102 HLSEDDFVMKEDT
+102 
-115 VVYDSKGKQVGSVN
+115 
-129 AGSYKYVKINDVSPY
+129 
-144 IYEGYIA
+144 
-151 VEDKRFKTHGGVDL
+151 
-165 VATMRAGVSLLK
+165 
-177 HNMEITQGGSTITQ
+177 
-191 QVIKNNL
+191 
-198 LTQNKSYTRKIA
+198 
-210 EILLAPT
+210 
-217 IESKFTKA
+217 
-225 QIMEFYCNSN
+225 MEFYCNSN

-746 LSEKADEVQVLNDK
+746 LSEKADEVQVLKDK

-931 KKIRRQQ
+931 KKNQTPTDTSEPVATEEPQ
-938 IQVNRWQRKNLRKR
+938 EEE
-952 NRGGSDK
+952 
-959 WKKIKM
+959 
-965 I
+965 

>member
-480 STIVNDHKFVNG
+480 STIVNDHKFANG

-624 ESYGTGRKLKL
+624 ESYGTGRKLNL

-746 LSEKADEVQVLNDK
+746 LSEKADEVQVLKDK

-842 NERLAEKKKNDS
+842 NERLVEKKKNDS

-884 SNMQLLI
+884 SNMQILI

-931 KKIRRQQ
+931 KKNQTPTDTSEPVATEEPQ
-938 IQVNRWQRKNLRKR
+938 EEE
-952 NRGGSDK
+952 
-959 WKKIKM
+959 
-965 I
+965 

>member
-1 MQSMAFDI
+1 
-9 RWAVLVK
+9 
-16 NKPYLIFSWRKVMNT
+16 MNT
-31 LRRYVKNAKDVF
+31 LRKYVKNAKDVF
-43 RIIAGV
+43 RIIVGA
-49 IGSYAG
+49 IGSYVG
-55 VISNIIGT
+55 VVSNILG
-63 AMGILASVMVI
+63 AVMGILASVMVI

-102 HLSEDDFVMKEDT
+102 HLSKDDFIMKEDT
-115 VVYDSKGKQVGSVN
+115 VVYDANGKKVGSVN
-129 AGSYKYVKINDVSPY
+129 AGSYKYVSINDISPY
-144 IYEGYIA
+144 IYDGYIA
-151 VEDKRFKTHGGVDL
+151 VEDKRFRTHGGVDL

-235 FYGNKC
+235 YYGNKC
-241 YGVGAASKYY
+241 YGVGAASRYY
-251 FGKKCADLEPHEAA
+251 FGKKCADLEPQEAA

-272 SPASYNPVL
+272 SPAAYNPVL
-281 HPKAALK
+281 HPQAALK
-288 KRNSVLRIMCK
+288 KRNRVLKTMCND
-299 EGVITPKEYKSAL
+299 GVITPKEYKAAV
-312 KKKLNIKQFSEKGGS
+312 KKKLNIKQLSEEGS
-327 KESYVMS
+327 SNETYVIS
-334 YAIHCAA
+334 YAIHCSA
-341 ISLMEKEN
+341 ISLMEKED
-349 FKFQY
+349 FKFKY

-366 KQYSK
+366 KTYSK
-371 VYSEKIES
+371 AYSEKIES
-379 IRSGGYKLYTSINMK
+379 IRSGGYKIYTSINMK

-399 QKAVDNGLSFNKEK
+399 QKSVDEGLAFNKEK
-413 DGDTGKYALQ
+413 DNDSGKYALQ
-423 GAAVCINNETNY
+423 GAAVCVNNETGY
-435 VEAIVGGRGKNDQYN
+435 VEAVVGGRGKNDQYN

-480 STIVNDHKFVNG
+480 STIVNDNKFANG
-492 PSNAGGGYHGNVR
+492 PSNAGGAYYGSVH

-523 NITVKYGLSFLDKL
+523 NISVKYGLSFLDKL

-570 STLANNGSYSDRTC
+570 STLANNGSFSDRTC
-584 IKKIEHVSDGVVYKN
+584 VKKIEHVSDGVVYKN
-599 NNEKDQVYS
+599 NNEKTQVYS
-608 QDAAWMMTD
+608 EDAAWMMTD

-635 DNGQICAGKTGTT
+635 ENGQICAGKTGTT

-691 DYMDD
+691 DYMDK
-696 IHKKLKPEDFI
+696 IHEKLKPQDFT

-717 DGNGNIIEGTAI
+717 DSAGNIIEGTAVA
-729 SGSSKRTYGM
+729 GSKTRPAGM
-739 DYFSKTI
+739 DYFSKSI
-746 LSEKADEVQVLNDK
+746 LSEKAEEVQVLKDK
-760 KYQKEVLKKLKNF
+760 QYQKEVLAALKKF
-773 EKRYISNIADYYDLE
+773 EKMYIKNIADYYDLE
-788 NDYKELTDMISSIVD
+788 NDYKKLTDMISSIVD

-808 DYAVRARNKYDS
+808 DYAIRARNKYDS
-820 LKDETVS
+820 LKDETVD

-854 ERALKNQIYKNK
+854 QRALNNQIYKNR
-866 IELARTRIKRMHG
+866 INLARTRIKRMHG
-879 YLYQP
+879 YVYQP

-891 DSAKEAL
+891 DSAKQAL
-898 DACKGYS
+898 DACKGYA
-905 EYYNLKAMFDMYK
+905 EYTSLKAMYDEYK
-918 KELEELPVKGESN
+918 AELENLPTKAEYDKKKNTTTPTEAPVETAEPVQDGEE
-931 KKIRRQQ
+931 
-938 IQVNRWQRKNLRKR
+938 
-952 NRGGSDK
+952 
-959 WKKIKM
+959 
-965 I
+965 

>member
-1 MQSMAFDI
+1 
-9 RWAVLVK
+9 
-16 NKPYLIFSWRKVMNT
+16 MNT

-217 IESKFTKA
+217 IDSKFTKA

-480 STIVNDHKFVNG
+480 STIVNDHKFANG

-746 LSEKADEVQVLNDK
+746 LSEKADEVQVLKDK

-773 EKRYISNIADYYDLE
+773 EKIYISNIADYYDLE
-788 NDYKELTDMISSIVD
+788 NDYKELTDMISSIMD

-842 NERLAEKKKNDS
+842 NERLVEKKKNDS

-884 SNMQLLI
+884 SNMQILI

-931 KKIRRQQ
+931 KKNQTPTDTSEPVATEEPQ
-938 IQVNRWQRKNLRKR
+938 EEE
-952 NRGGSDK
+952 
-959 WKKIKM
+959 
-965 I
+965 

>member
-1 MQSMAFDI
+1 
-9 RWAVLVK
+9 
-16 NKPYLIFSWRKVMNT
+16 MNT
-31 LRRYVKNAKDVF
+31 LRKYVKNAKDVF
-43 RIIAGV
+43 RIIVGA
-49 IGSYAG
+49 IGSYVG
-55 VISNIIGT
+55 VVSNILG
-63 AMGILASVMVI
+63 AVMGILASVMVI

-102 HLSEDDFVMKEDT
+102 HLSKDDFIMKEDT
-115 VVYDSKGKQVGSVN
+115 VVYDANGKKVGSVN
-129 AGSYKYVKINDVSPY
+129 AGSYKYVSINDISPY
-144 IYEGYIA
+144 IYDGYIA

-235 FYGNKC
+235 YYGNKC
-241 YGVGAASKYY
+241 YGVGAASRYY
-251 FGKKCADLEPHEAA
+251 FGKKCADLEPQEAA

-281 HPKAALK
+281 HPQAALK
-288 KRNSVLRIMCK
+288 KRNRVLKTMCND
-299 EGVITPKEYKSAL
+299 GVITPKEYKAAV
-312 KKKLNIKQFSEKGGS
+312 KKKLNIKQLSEEGS
-327 KESYVMS
+327 SNETYVIS
-334 YAIHCAA
+334 YAIHCSA
-341 ISLMEKEN
+341 ISLMEKED
-349 FKFQY
+349 FKFKY

-366 KQYSK
+366 KTYSK
-371 VYSEKIES
+371 AYNEKIES
-379 IRSGGYKLYTSINMK
+379 IRSGGYKIYTSINMK

-399 QKAVDNGLSFNKEK
+399 QKSVDEGLAFNKEK
-413 DGDTGKYALQ
+413 DNDSGKYALQ
-423 GAAVCINNETNY
+423 GAAVCVNNETGY
-435 VEAIVGGRGKNDQYN
+435 VEAVVGGRGKNDQYN

-480 STIVNDHKFVNG
+480 STIVNDNKFTNG
-492 PSNAGGGYHGNVR
+492 PSNAGGAYYGSVH

-523 NITVKYGLSFLDKL
+523 NISVKYGLSFLDKL

-570 STLANNGSYSDRTC
+570 STLANNGSFSDRTC
-584 IKKIEHVSDGVVYKN
+584 VKKIEHVSDGVVYKN
-599 NNEKDQVYS
+599 NNEKTQVYS
-608 QDAAWMMTD
+608 EDAAWMMTD

-635 DNGQICAGKTGTT
+635 ENGQICAGKTGTT

-691 DYMDD
+691 DYMDK
-696 IHKKLKPEDFI
+696 IHEKLKPQDFT

-717 DGNGNIIEGTAI
+717 DSAGNIIEGTAVA
-729 SGSSKRTYGM
+729 GSKTRPAGM
-739 DYFSKTI
+739 DYFSKSI
-746 LSEKADEVQVLNDK
+746 LSEKAEEVQVLKDK
-760 KYQKEVLKKLKNF
+760 QYQKEVLAALKKF
-773 EKRYISNIADYYDLE
+773 EKMYIKNIADYYDLE
-788 NDYKELTDMISSIVD
+788 NDYKKLTDMISSIVD

-808 DYAVRARNKYDS
+808 DYAIRARNKYDS
-820 LKDETVS
+820 LKDETVD

-854 ERALKNQIYKNK
+854 QRALNNQIYKNR
-866 IELARTRIKRMHG
+866 INLARTRIKRMHG
-879 YLYQP
+879 YVYQP

-891 DSAKEAL
+891 DSAKQAL
-898 DACKGYS
+898 DACKGYA
-905 EYYNLKAMFDMYK
+905 EYTSLKAMYDEYK
-918 KELEELPVKGESN
+918 AELENLPTKAEYDKKKNTTTPTEAPVETAEPVQDGEE
-931 KKIRRQQ
+931 
-938 IQVNRWQRKNLRKR
+938 
-952 NRGGSDK
+952 
-959 WKKIKM
+959 
-965 I
+965 

>member
-1 MQSMAFDI
+1 
-9 RWAVLVK
+9 
-16 NKPYLIFSWRKVMNT
+16 MNT

-349 FKFQY
+349 FKFKY

-399 QKAVDNGLSFNKEK
+399 QKAVDNGLAFNKEK

-480 STIVNDHKFVNG
+480 STIVNDHKFANG

-746 LSEKADEVQVLNDK
+746 LSEKADEVQVLKDK

-773 EKRYISNIADYYDLE
+773 EKIYISNIADYYDLE
-788 NDYKELTDMISSIVD
+788 NDYKELTDMISSIMD

-842 NERLAEKKKNDS
+842 NERLVEKKKNDS

-884 SNMQLLI
+884 SNMQILI

-931 KKIRRQQ
+931 KKNQTPTDTSEPVATEEPQ
-938 IQVNRWQRKNLRKR
+938 EEE
-952 NRGGSDK
+952 
-959 WKKIKM
+959 
-965 I
+965 

>member
-480 STIVNDHKFVNG
+480 STIVNDHKFANG

-608 QDAAWMMTD
+608 QDATWMMTD

-624 ESYGTGRKLKL
+624 ESYGTGRKLNL

-746 LSEKADEVQVLNDK
+746 LSEKADEVQVLKDK

-842 NERLAEKKKNDS
+842 NERLVEKKKNDS

-884 SNMQLLI
+884 SNMQILI

-931 KKIRRQQ
+931 KKNQTPTDTNEPVATEEPQ
-938 IQVNRWQRKNLRKR
+938 EEE
-952 NRGGSDK
+952 
-959 WKKIKM
+959 
-965 I
+965 

>member
-746 LSEKADEVQVLNDK
+746 LSEKADEVQVLKDK

-884 SNMQLLI
+884 SNMQILI

-898 DACKGYS
+898 EACKGYS

-931 KKIRRQQ
+931 KKNQTPTDTSEPVATEEPQ
-938 IQVNRWQRKNLRKR
+938 EEE
-952 NRGGSDK
+952 
-959 WKKIKM
+959 
-965 I
+965 

>member
-1 MQSMAFDI
+1 
-9 RWAVLVK
+9 
-16 NKPYLIFSWRKVMNT
+16 MNT

-198 LTQNKSYTRKIA
+198 LTQNKSYTRKTA

-480 STIVNDHKFVNG
+480 STIVNDHKFANG

-746 LSEKADEVQVLNDK
+746 LSEKADEVQVLKDK

-773 EKRYISNIADYYDLE
+773 EKIYISNIADYYDLE
-788 NDYKELTDMISSIVD
+788 NDYKELTDMISSIMD

-842 NERLAEKKKNDS
+842 NERLVEKKKNDS

-884 SNMQLLI
+884 SNMQILI

-931 KKIRRQQ
+931 KKNQTPTDTSEPVATEEPQ
-938 IQVNRWQRKNLRKR
+938 EEE
-952 NRGGSDK
+952 
-959 WKKIKM
+959 
-965 I
+965 

>member
-1 MQSMAFDI
+1 
-9 RWAVLVK
+9 
-16 NKPYLIFSWRKVMNT
+16 MNT

-349 FKFQY
+349 FKFKY

-473 ESGMYSP
+473 ESGLYSP
-480 STIVNDHKFVNG
+480 STIVNDHKFANG

-657 GYTKYYTTVVWAG
+657 GYTEYYTTVVWAG

-746 LSEKADEVQVLNDK
+746 LSEKADEVQVLKDK

-931 KKIRRQQ
+931 KKNQTPTDTSEPVATEEPQ
-938 IQVNRWQRKNLRKR
+938 EEE
-952 NRGGSDK
+952 
-959 WKKIKM
+959 
-965 I
+965 

>member
-746 LSEKADEVQVLNDK
+746 LSEKADEVQVLKDK

-842 NERLAEKKKNDS
+842 NERLVEKKKNDS

-884 SNMQLLI
+884 SNMQILI

-931 KKIRRQQ
+931 KKNQTPTDTSEPVATEEPQ
-938 IQVNRWQRKNLRKR
+938 EEE
-952 NRGGSDK
+952 
-959 WKKIKM
+959 
-965 I
+965 